1 MTLRKATILYI
12 CLGTTALLGLI
23 SLATHLV
30 IDSTFEGLERD
41 QAVRNIE
48 RARNAVNQEIRS
60 LDEIMVDWAV
70 WDDSERFMRGQGKD
84 FVESNL
90 NDRTLN
96 SLRLAAIVFLDTKGG
111 VKLARGFNPVQGVP
125 AKLPEGLMQQL
136 VVGSPL
142 LRARNIEDRVNGLV
156 LLPQGP
162 MFAASCPITKS
173 DGLGPPVGTL
183 VMLRPLTP
191 DLATGI
197 AERVRLPLTL
207 ERADAP
213 LPADIVPLAKGQ
225 TGGMLAGPI
234 AGDLYCATLVLPD
247 LWGYPALRLILR
259 DTREIVTKGD
269 RAMDLA
275 HAWTILGTLASFAVL
290 LFFLERRVLRR
301 LATLNAQV
309 EAIGADAGDADSQ
322 DRCQLPAP
330 LGRVDVP
337 GSDELALLAQR
348 INGALAELERSRHN
362 LTEQCRLTQEQ
373 ESYLQQLLDSIQA
386 GVILVDPETH
396 LIREV
401 NAFAAQS
408 AGRKRDDIVGRLC
421 HGFICPNAEG
431 KCPVT
436 DLGQSGDQAVRRLIR
451 ADGSELPV
459 LKSVSTIER
468 SGKPLLLE
476 TFIDVGELQ
485 QAQEALRQSEETYRA
500 VFMNTG
506 TATMLIEADT
516 TITLAN
522 QEFEKLSG
530 YSREE
535 IEGKR
540 RWTEFFAPRDVAWM
554 LQHHVKR
561 RQSPELAP
569 RNYEAHFITHRGEE
583 RIVVL
588 TVGMIP
594 GTAISVASIEDIT
607 ERKQAEEQ
615 LRHQAFHDSLTGL
628 PNRQLL
634 HDRLDRAMESA
645 RREGEQIAVFLLDM
659 DRFKDVNDSLGH
671 SAGDRLLKLVAGRL
685 EQAVRRSDTVARLGG
700 DEFVL
705 VVDGPGGQDMAREVA
720 EHLLESFAQPFELDG
735 MSLHVRLSLGIALF
749 PVHGE
754 TPEELLKNA
763 DLAMYQAKE
772 GGRNTYAFFTK
783 ELNDQVLR
791 RLAVEA
797 GLRRALATGGIEVFY
812 QPKVSEPG
820 GRITGAEALVR
831 WRREDGTLVPPAEF
845 ISVAEDTG
853 LIIPLSRHVIT
864 TAGRQVMEW
873 RKSGHK
879 DFTVAVNLSP
889 RQFLNAGLENRI
901 RAVLEQNGTPPE
913 AMEFEITENLL
924 VDNRPETIATLA
936 ALSDMGS
943 TVVLDDFGKEYSSLS
958 YIKKL
963 PVQGI
968 KIDRSFIDGLPED
981 EDDASIVRSV
991 LSLAQGLELRVV
1003 AEGVETRQ
1011 QRDFLLSLG
1020 CTEFQGYL
1028 FSRPISTLDMTELLA
1043 QANPFADL

>member
-60 LDEIMVDWAV
+60 RDEIMVDWAV

-362 LTEQCRLTQEQ
+362 LTEQCRLTQE
-373 ESYLQQLLDSIQA
+373 
-386 GVILVDPETH
+386 PE
-396 LIREV
+396 
-401 NAFAAQS
+401 
-408 AGRKRDDIVGRLC
+408 G
-421 HGFICPNAEG
+421 
-431 KCPVT
+431 
-436 DLGQSGDQAVRRLIR
+436 
-451 ADGSELPV
+451 
-459 LKSVSTIER
+459 
-468 SGKPLLLE
+468 
-476 TFIDVGELQ
+476 
-485 QAQEALRQSEETYRA
+485 
-500 VFMNTG
+500 
-506 TATMLIEADT
+506 
-516 TITLAN
+516 
-522 QEFEKLSG
+522 
-530 YSREE
+530 
-535 IEGKR
+535 
-540 RWTEFFAPRDVAWM
+540 
-554 LQHHVKR
+554 
-561 RQSPELAP
+561 
-569 RNYEAHFITHRGEE
+569 
-583 RIVVL
+583 
-588 TVGMIP
+588 
-594 GTAISVASIEDIT
+594 
-607 ERKQAEEQ
+607 
-615 LRHQAFHDSLTGL
+615 
-628 PNRQLL
+628 
-634 HDRLDRAMESA
+634 
-645 RREGEQIAVFLLDM
+645 
-659 DRFKDVNDSLGH
+659 
-671 SAGDRLLKLVAGRL
+671 
-685 EQAVRRSDTVARLGG
+685 
-700 DEFVL
+700 
-705 VVDGPGGQDMAREVA
+705 
-720 EHLLESFAQPFELDG
+720 
-735 MSLHVRLSLGIALF
+735 
-749 PVHGE
+749 
-754 TPEELLKNA
+754 
-763 DLAMYQAKE
+763 
-772 GGRNTYAFFTK
+772 
-783 ELNDQVLR
+783 
-791 RLAVEA
+791 
-797 GLRRALATGGIEVFY
+797 
-812 QPKVSEPG
+812 
-820 GRITGAEALVR
+820 
-831 WRREDGTLVPPAEF
+831 
-845 ISVAEDTG
+845 
-853 LIIPLSRHVIT
+853 
-864 TAGRQVMEW
+864 
-873 RKSGHK
+873 
-879 DFTVAVNLSP
+879 
-889 RQFLNAGLENRI
+889 
-901 RAVLEQNGTPPE
+901 
-913 AMEFEITENLL
+913 
-924 VDNRPETIATLA
+924 
-936 ALSDMGS
+936 
-943 TVVLDDFGKEYSSLS
+943 
-958 YIKKL
+958 
-963 PVQGI
+963 
-968 KIDRSFIDGLPED
+968 
-981 EDDASIVRSV
+981 
-991 LSLAQGLELRVV
+991 
-1003 AEGVETRQ
+1003 
-1011 QRDFLLSLG
+1011 
-1020 CTEFQGYL
+1020 
-1028 FSRPISTLDMTELLA
+1028 
-1043 QANPFADL
+1043 